1 MLFRVADYEHK
12 WWNRELI
19 LKCKLQCYVKPMKNP
34 LGVSPKGN
42 QGTTGG
48 KEKILLTSV
57 GIEPTTSGL
66 DLPLLS
72 HFSFPLLGLKP
83 SGFSWVSHSTKIYT
97 SELILCSTICV
108 HSATRH
114 NIHMLREADCHQSE
128 SQWKRTHMNWFH
140 LQYTEY

>member
-48 KEKILLTSV
+48 KEKI
-57 GIEPTTSGL
+57 
-66 DLPLLS
+66 
-72 HFSFPLLGLKP
+72 
-83 SGFSWVSHSTKIYT
+83 
-97 SELILCSTICV
+97 
-108 HSATRH
+108 
-114 NIHMLREADCHQSE
+114 
-128 SQWKRTHMNWFH
+128 RTHDLRIRSTVAQPFFIPFTRAKAQWVLMGF
-140 LQYTEY
+140 T